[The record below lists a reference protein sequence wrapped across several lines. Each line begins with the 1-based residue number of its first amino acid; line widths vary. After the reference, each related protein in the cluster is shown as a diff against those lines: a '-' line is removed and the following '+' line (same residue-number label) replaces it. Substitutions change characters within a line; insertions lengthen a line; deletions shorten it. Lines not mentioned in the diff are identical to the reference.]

1 MGLGPNSVHWCAG
14 YFCTP
19 RTTATSNGPLAHEH
33 YFLDM
38 PIIDTPIART
48 PSTRHSRPV
57 LAREFAGGAVLG
69 ALVWLAICSLGF
81 HAIFGLSV
89 ARWLGPA
96 ALLGGLLGVTRF
108 RALLWVG
115 GAALAALFAVVSFTP
130 LIVQPVQ
137 GLIRSDPMP
146 SPPLRLDAVVV
157 LSSGV
162 TTDGVLDSDGTERLL
177 SALRLARATGTSA
190 IVTTR
195 VRNPGLLDVS
205 SDADQKKLVELAGS
219 GLRLF
224 IVTDVFS
231 TRDEALRV
239 RELARQQQWARVAV
253 VTSPPHSRRA
263 CGAFEKAG
271 LRVTCVPAESR
282 QIGFRTLD
290 APGDRVEAFKWW
302 IYEFAGTVNYRVK
315 GWLP

>member
-1 MGLGPNSVHWCAG
+1 MR
-14 YFCTP
+14 
-19 RTTATSNGPLAHEH
+19 RTKPV
-33 YFLDM
+33 
-38 PIIDTPIART
+38 IAREIA
-48 PSTRHSRPV
+48 S
-57 LAREFAGGAVLG
+57 GAVLG

-115 GAALAALFAVVSFTP
+115 GATLAVLFAVVSFTP

-137 GLIRSDPMP
+137 ALIRSDPMP
-146 SPPLRLDAVVV
+146 SPPLTLDAVVV

-162 TTDGVLDSDGTERLL
+162 TTDGALDSDGTERLL
-177 SALRLARATGTSA
+177 SGLRLARATGTSG

-195 VRNPGLLDVS
+195 VRSSGRPEVS
-205 SDADQKKLVELAGS
+205 SDADQKKLVDLAGS

-224 IVTDVFS
+224 IVSDVFS

-239 RELARQQQWARVAV
+239 RELARQQRWTRVAV

-263 CGAFEKAG
+263 CGTFEKAG

-282 QIGFRTLD
+282 DVGFRTLD
-290 APGDRVEAFKWW
+290 APGDRVDAFKWW
-302 IYEFAGTVNYRVK
+302 IYEFAGTMNYRVK